1 MIELRLLGQLD
12 LRGSEGE
19 AILSILAQPKRAALL
34 AYLAVARPNGFH
46 RRDKLLGL
54 FWPESDQERGRGSL
68 RKALYLLR
76 QSLGE
81 EVIVGRGDE
90 EIGLTEG
97 SVWCDAVAFEDA
109 LEGGNPEEA
118 LELYRGDLLEGFFL
132 SEVPEFERWLE
143 SERERLRRLASDAAW
158 AMADRAERAGSAVE
172 ACRHALR
179 AAGFAPDDEG
189 TLRRLLE
196 LLDRVGDRA
205 AAVKEYEAFAR
216 RLRDEYEAEPSP
228 ETQALIA
235 SIRQRESISDAGGE
249 PSAEI
254 RAGEAN
260 VISAEP
266 VSDSAGRKPGAEPG
280 PPSLR
285 RALGTYA
292 LVSLG
297 VLVGVHIFTLQ
308 LGLPD
313 WVFPS
318 TVVVLLVGLPI
329 IVGTALMRGDI
340 STSLAAVALAVTAL
354 TLVAAAAIVPRV
366 LPPNRSPSAAADAV
380 SSTSVAVFPFA
391 VRGAD
396 ELAYLRE
403 GMVDLL
409 STALDGAG
417 ELRSVDP
424 QALLSFVDRTEPVTG
439 PEQGG
444 RVASQFGAGHYVL
457 GSIVAAGERIQVSAA
472 LYDLEGSVVR
482 RAEARVDDEGQL
494 FDVVDD
500 LSRQLLAA
508 GVGGPGTRLSTLAA
522 LTTQSLPALKEYLR
536 GENAYRGGQFDSAV
550 AAFQRAVA
558 VDSTFALGYYRLAV
572 AGSYTFAFAGSDG
585 IDAIRRA
592 SRFK

>member
-1 MIELRLLGQLD
+1 VIEFRLLGSVD
-12 LRGSEGE
+12 LKGSEGE
-19 AILSILAQPKRAALL
+19 TLRSILAQPKRVALL
-34 AYLAVARPNGFH
+34 AYLAAAKPNGFH

-54 FWPESDQERGRGSL
+54 FWPESDQEHGRGAL

-81 EVIVGRGDE
+81 DVIISRGDE

-97 SVWCDAVAFEDA
+97 SVWCDAVAFEAA
-109 LEGGNPEEA
+109 LEGGDPEEA

-143 SERERLRRLASDAAW
+143 SERERLRQLASDAAW
-158 AMADRAERAGSAVE
+158 ALAERAESAGSAVE

-179 AAGFAPDDEG
+179 AAAFAPDDEG

-266 VSDSAGRKPGAEPG
+266 VSDSAGRKPDAEPR

-292 LVSLG
+292 LVSLA
-297 VLVGVHIFTLQ
+297 VLVAVHIFTQQ

-318 TVVVLLVGLPI
+318 SVVVLLVGLPI
-329 IVGTALMRGDI
+329 IVGTASMVIRPRRSQRWREPSYRRGI
-340 STSLAAVALAVTAL
+340 
-354 TLVAAAAIVPRV
+354 
-366 LPPNRSPSAAADAV
+366 NRWW
-380 SSTSVAVFPFA
+380 
-391 VRGAD
+391 R
-396 ELAYLRE
+396 
-403 GMVDLL
+403 
-409 STALDGAG
+409 
-417 ELRSVDP
+417 LRSTR
-424 QALLSFVDRTEPVTG
+424 RTESGTCGPTCSPQTVVTM
-439 PEQGG
+439 
-444 RVASQFGAGHYVL
+444 
-457 GSIVAAGERIQVSAA
+457 
-472 LYDLEGSVVR
+472 R
-482 RAEARVDDEGQL
+482 R
-494 FDVVDD
+494 
-500 LSRQLLAA
+500 
-508 GVGGPGTRLSTLAA
+508 
-522 LTTQSLPALKEYLR
+522 
-536 GENAYRGGQFDSAV
+536 
-550 AAFQRAVA
+550 
-558 VDSTFALGYYRLAV
+558 
-572 AGSYTFAFAGSDG
+572 
-585 IDAIRRA
+585 
-592 SRFK
+592 